1 MKKSQ
6 ESTGKHVKL
15 TCKHVNCQWKTLSMT
30 KYFGNLLS
38 FRARLI
44 HKKNPKK
51 QNLKSTIIFVNN
63 WLH

>member
-30 KYFGNLLS
+30 KYFGNLLY

-44 HKKNPKK
+44 HKKNPQKTELGSL
-51 QNLKSTIIFVNN
+51 Q
-63 WLH
+63 

>member
-15 TCKHVNCQWKTLSMT
+15 TYKHVNCQWKTLSMT
-30 KYFGNLLS
+30 KYFGNLLY

-44 HKKNPKK
+44 HKKNPQKTE
-51 QNLKSTIIFVNN
+51 LEVYNN
-63 WLH
+63 FC